1 MVVVSDAS
9 PVSSL
14 FVIGKLDLLQK
25 LFGNIILPG
34 AVLNELSKLA
44 EFGYDISPINNQA
57 WITVKSAEDIIAVS
71 ELSQQ
76 LDPGESEAIVL
87 AMEMKADFILI
98 DERRGW
104 KIANSMGLKTI
115 GVLGVLLKTKS
126 EGLIPEIASILTDLE
141 KLAGFWMSEAL
152 RKEVLLLA
160 GE

>member
-14 FVIGKLDLLQK
+14 FVIGKLGLLHE
-25 LFGNIILPG
+25 LFGNTILPSS
-34 AVLNELSKLA
+34 VLFELSKLTD
-44 EFGYDISPINNQA
+44 FGYDISPISQSK
-57 WITVKSAEDIIAVS
+57 WIIVKSAEDIVAVS
-71 ELSQQ
+71 ELSLQ

-87 AMEMKADFILI
+87 AMELKADFMLI

-104 KIANSMGLKTI
+104 KIANSLGIKTV
-115 GVLGVLLKTKS
+115 GVLGVLLKAKS
-126 EGLIPEIASILTDLE
+126 EGLIPEIFSILNDLE
-141 KLAGFWMSEAL
+141 KLAGFWMSEVL